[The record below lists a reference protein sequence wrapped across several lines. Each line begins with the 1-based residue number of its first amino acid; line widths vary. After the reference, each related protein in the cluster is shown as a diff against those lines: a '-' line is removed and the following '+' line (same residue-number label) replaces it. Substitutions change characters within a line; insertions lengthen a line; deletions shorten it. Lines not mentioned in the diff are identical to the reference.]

1 MAHTMNLIFPHKDF
15 KIYVADTSSSYVSE
29 PYGHEPIPINDDATF
44 TVEYGGS
51 FSTTTANILLINTRK
66 NKSEAIS
73 FLNDRNK
80 TIYVGFELPLDTL
93 LYYNANIIGIGNKKI
108 LEADKRGYYWAYRN
122 YANFLDEILIVD
134 GFFENKKAIKFQAQ
148 SRENV
153 TIGWGNSTFSP
164 NNLITAELR
173 FRFDNFVNGNN
184 NMIIKAHVT
193 LGGYSEIRLK
203 INNEGRYYL
212 EIRTYPNSY
221 NSDIL
226 PIDFDPED
234 WHVLAVSSSI
244 RGSNLCEVYMDG
256 IRYFSATIEYP
267 FFSNANLVFRGD
279 ITSDIIYDEIVL
291 YNTNKYTEDT
301 YEVNN
306 SYPLYDPP
314 SVIEPTPVAVVL
326 SSANSVKKGE
336 TVTLDASR
344 SYLEGG
350 TITKYSWSNGAD
362 TPTMRETIFESGYH
376 FCTVTGSNNTTST
389 GYVYIEAT
397 DEPIIE
403 HDPVAIISA
412 DKTYCKL
419 GEIVELSGKRS
430 YCEGAEIISYLWS
443 TGETTDTIQVTPT
456 ETTIYT
462 LTVTAD
468 NGRSNQ
474 NSITITI
481 VSGEI
486 DLMHYL
492 PIYWHPNLEMIQ
504 IQKKSLNFLMYNF
517 NENSN
522 IITTEA
528 YISTSHD
535 ARLSEWEWDLEIEK
549 ADNIE
554 TRRENILAFFH
565 GKGKLNEEKIKS
577 IVYFYY
583 GTNCDVS
590 IKDSNIHILIYP
602 LNENDIDYSK
612 VERDLY
618 KKKPAHLGI
627 WCDRYYYTWGEV
639 KADYTDWGDM
649 LSQRETWGK
658 LKNYLPYLNN

>member
-1 MAHTMNLIFPHKDF
+1 MANTMNLIFPHKDF
-15 KIYVADTSSSYVSE
+15 KIYVADTSSIYVNE

-51 FSTTTANILLINTRK
+51 YSTKTANILLINTRK

-73 FLNDRNK
+73 FYNDNNK
-80 TIYVGFELPLDTL
+80 TIYVGFELPLDTV
-93 LYYNANIIGIGNKKI
+93 LYYNANIMGIGNKKI
-108 LEADKRGYYWAYRN
+108 FLADKRGYYFAYVN
-122 YANFLDEILIVD
+122 NHNFLDENLIVD

-148 SRENV
+148 SSKVV
-153 TIGWGNSTFSP
+153 TIDWSNSAFIP
-164 NNLITAELR
+164 NNLITLELR
-173 FRFDNFVNGNN
+173 FRFDSFVNDYNI
-184 NMIIKAHVT
+184 IIKTHVT
-193 LGGYSEIRLK
+193 LGGWGEIWLK
-203 INNEGRYYL
+203 LNLEGRYFL
-212 EIRTYPNSY
+212 EIKHHGSY
-221 NSDIL
+221 YSTIL
-226 PIDFDPED
+226 PRSFDPED

-244 RGSNLCEVYMDG
+244 SGSNLCEVYLDG
-256 IRYFSATIEYP
+256 IRRIRATMSYP
-267 FFSNANLVFRGD
+267 LFGNTNLIFGRNLK
-279 ITSDIIYDEIVL
+279 SDIIYDEIVL

-314 SVIEPTPVAVVL
+314 FVIEPTPVAVVL

-350 TITKYSWSNGAD
+350 TITKYSWCNGAD

-376 FCTVTGSNNTTST
+376 FCSVTGSNNTTST
-389 GYVYIEAT
+389 GYVYVEAT

-419 GEIVELSGKRS
+419 GETVELSGKRS

-462 LTVTAD
+462 LTVTSD

-535 ARLSEWEWDLEIEK
+535 ARLSEWEWDLEIKK

-554 TRRENILAFFH
+554 TRRENILAFFQ

-612 VERDLY
+612 IERDLY